1 MSRNYEILRETE
13 KGRNLFVPPPPPLSP
28 HNGNGHQRQADLRG
42 IAREEIAKLAQR
54 IFLQSGGETPRLVV
68 FSGVD
73 GACGCSSICVQSA
86 EALASQVGS
95 PVCLI
100 DGNLRTPS
108 LHQFFGLGQDEGL
121 TDAVFQAGP
130 ALRFAHRLNGG
141 NLFLL
146 TAGSPGAENHF
157 FMNSER
163 LQARLT
169 ELRAEF
175 EFLLID
181 APPLNAFADAQAFG
195 RIADGLVLVVEA
207 NATRRESAR
216 KAKESLEAA
225 HVKLL
230 GVALN
235 KRTFP
240 IPERFYQKF

>member
-13 KGRNLFVPPPPPLSP
+13 KGRNLFVPPSPPLSP

-54 IFLQSGGETPRLVV
+54 IFLQSGRETPRLVV

-73 GACGCSSICVQSA
+73 GACGCSSICVQAA

-108 LHQFFGLGQDEGL
+108 LHQLFGLGQDEGL

-130 ALRFAHRLNGG
+130 ALRFVHRLNGG

-240 IPERFYQKF
+240 IPERFYQRF

>member
-13 KGRNLFVPPPPPLSP
+13 KGRNLFIPPSPPLSP
-28 HNGNGHQRQADLRG
+28 NNGNGHRRQADLRG
-42 IAREEIAKLAQR
+42 IAHEEVLKLVQR
-54 IFLQSGGETPRLVV
+54 VFLRSGGEAPQLVV

-73 GACGCSSICVQSA
+73 GACGCSSICVQVA

-108 LHQFFGLGQDEGL
+108 LHRLFGLAQDEGL

-130 ALRFAHRLNGG
+130 ARRFAHRLNGG

-157 FMNSER
+157 FMNLER
-163 LQARLT
+163 LHARLM
-169 ELRAEF
+169 ELRGEF
-175 EFLLID
+175 AHILID

-207 NATRRESAR
+207 NSTRRESAR

-225 HVKLL
+225 QVKLL

-235 KRTFP
+235 MRTFP